1 MVTDLHTM
9 HLQSLSAANTSILL
23 ELFSFI
29 STHAYQLSSETTLQK
44 KLQKVCTILELTAPP
59 MVHFENESYQNFLTF
74 LQNLLVDSPPC
85 KEIDIEGQLVAVCE
99 KILQI
104 YLNCTE
110 CPAEQKQVDQHVQWI
125 LPLGSAKKEELA
137 ARTSL
142 VVLALQ
148 VLSGLEKT
156 TFRRYVSQFFPL
168 LVDLVK
174 SEHSSGEVQGVL
186 SNMFQSC
193 IGPIVME

>member
-1 MVTDLHTM
+1 M

-23 ELFSFI
+23 ELFSSI
-29 STHAYQLSSETTLQK
+29 ASHAHQLSSETILQK

-59 MVHFENESYQNFLTF
+59 MVHFENESYQNFLNF
-74 LQNLLVDSPPC
+74 LQTLLVDSPLLC

-104 YLNCTE
+104 YLNCTGS
-110 CPAEQKQVDQHVQWI
+110 PSAQKKQANQHVVHWI
-125 LPLGSAKKEELA
+125 LPLGCAKKEELA
-137 ARTSL
+137 ARSSL
-142 VVLALQ
+142 VVTALQ
-148 VLSGLEKT
+148 VLSGLERSS
-156 TFRRYVSQFFPL
+156 FRRYVSQFFPL

-186 SNMFQSC
+186 SSMFQSC